1 MHGPG
6 KWPQRW
12 VFWIQCSP
20 YETNKDQ
27 DFIFQLALAHLQSVR
42 TQKHVW
48 APLASVSVQILS
60 CWIVLLNIVLLN
72 PSSCAWCTVRPNK
85 LKCFS
90 LEQRKAYCEENGTA
104 YVQKAETT
112 QWFSGKSFY
121 RQILE
126 EGLGRGVWPSGI
138 VTVVFQESAI
148 SPLVPASLG
157 STCLFSAFS
166 YRSWSAW
173 GT

>member
-12 VFWIQCSP
+12 VFWIHCSP

-27 DFIFQLALAHLQSVR
+27 DFIFQLALAHLQCVR

-48 APLASVSVQILS
+48 GPLASVSVQILS
-60 CWIVLLNIVLLN
+60 CWILLLNIVLLN

-90 LEQRKAYCEENGTA
+90 LEQRKVYCEENGAA
-104 YVQKAETT
+104 YVQKAQTT

-121 RQILE
+121 RQILAE
-126 EGLGRGVWPSGI
+126 VCDLLQADGYSRIS
-138 VTVVFQESAI
+138 TI